1 MLFIQYILYIPK
13 LLNLRVAT
21 FLPLQPFHGAPFHG
35 AASIIEF
42 LKKGKGKKNG
52 HFEKNFEK

>member
-21 FLPLQPFHGAPFHG
+21 FLPLQPFHGA
-35 AASIIEF
+35 ASIIEF